1 MDLTGYRSEE
11 KDFIVDGRI
20 KLNAFK
26 LEERSSL
33 QTCISIYSVS
43 HCLLWGTLSANWYI
57 QSTTNEPETL
67 LVTRKRESKESKVPA
82 LLALNF

>member
-20 KLNAFK
+20 KLNTFK

-33 QTCISIYSVS
+33 QTGTSIYSVS
-43 HCLLWGTLSANWYI
+43 RCLLWGTLSANWYI

-67 LVTRKRESKESKVPA
+67 LVTRKRESKVPA
-82 LLALNF
+82 LLALTF